1 MILFSVCY
9 LLNKLTEQIDLVSD
23 CLQRAAPEGLVGQVD
38 IGHLCHFLGSCHG
51 CGVQQLIVLGN
62 ECLTLLLVLGVQA
75 SCEQAAES
83 VGETIVGGAIVVTL
97 ADPHIGVQRAFIQ
110 TVAVGCLLGIGH
122 EFAQGVRM
130 HEFLGAVLEH
140 ALFKA
145 EAGVDIAD
153 DLGGILQLRFDQRQL
168 FLVVCSL
175 GDGRCHDHALIE
187 GGCSLCQRHG
197 VVVVQG
203 LVILDALVVPSVAQL
218 MSQSHHIAE
227 GTVVVG
233 QNS

>member
-1 MILFSVCY
+1 M
-9 LLNKLTEQIDLVSD
+9 
-23 CLQRAAPEGLVGQVD
+23 
-38 IGHLCHFLGSCHG
+38 
-51 CGVQQLIVLGN
+51 
-62 ECLTLLLVLGVQA
+62 VQA
-75 SCEQAAES
+75 
-83 VGETIVGGAIVVTL
+83 
-97 ADPHIGVQRAFIQ
+97 
-110 TVAVGCLLGIGH
+110 VAVGSLLGLNHLAAQLVSVH
-122 EFAQGVRM
+122 EHLLTV
-130 HEFLGAVLEH
+130 VEH
-140 ALFKA
+140 ALLKA

-203 LVILDALVVPSVAQL
+203 PVILDALIVPSVAQL